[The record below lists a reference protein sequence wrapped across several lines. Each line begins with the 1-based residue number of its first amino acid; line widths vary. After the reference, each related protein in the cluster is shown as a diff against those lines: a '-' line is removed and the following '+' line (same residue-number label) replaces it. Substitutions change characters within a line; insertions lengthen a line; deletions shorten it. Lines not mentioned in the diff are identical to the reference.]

1 MTQWWQQSVEETIAA
16 VDTDAAKGLTQQEA
30 QQRLGKY
37 GANQL
42 EGKKAISPL
51 TIFLEQFDDFIIW
64 VLVGAALV
72 SGFMQE
78 WVDALAIIAIVIL
91 NAILDGADYVMLSAE
106 TAVGKY
112 LVEAAKMMNSI
123 IKYTENTHLN
133 S

>member
-1 MTQWWQQSVEETIAA
+1 MA
-16 VDTDAAKGLTQQEA
+16 
-30 QQRLGKY
+30 
-37 GANQL
+37 
-42 EGKKAISPL
+42 
-51 TIFLEQFDDFIIW
+51 
-64 VLVGAALV
+64 
-72 SGFMQE
+72 
-78 WVDALAIIAIVIL
+78 